1 MSYTE
6 KLFKL
11 KELFDNGVLTTEEYE
26 KEKQKLLKSS
36 KYSFA
41 SSAGMFISIFIVV
54 IICISIMSSFFTD
67 NSSEKNTSLSVSNSE
82 KSVPEEFSSDFPLD
96 VKAALYDNILGFPEL
111 KCEIRNNSS
120 KEISAIKLYF
130 EPRNVYCEK
139 SENIFTTKKLDTDNS
154 ILAGE
159 TAQLTWQ
166 LLDQDIKFGDLYIY
180 SIYFSDGTEWGDKTA
195 SESILKKYGFKLNAT
210 Y

>member
-1 MSYTE
+1 MPDTE

-11 KELFDNGVLTTEEYE
+11 KELLDNGVLTTDEYE
-26 KEKQKLLKSS
+26 REKQKILKSS
-36 KYSFA
+36 KYSFV
-41 SSAGMFISIFIVV
+41 SSVGMFISIFIVV
-54 IICISIMSSFFTD
+54 VICISIMSSFFGD
-67 NSSEKNTSLSVSNSE
+67 NTPENNVKPPVSSTQKDI
-82 KSVPEEFSSDFPLD
+82 PEEFSFDFPLEI
-96 VKAALYDNILGFPEL
+96 KASLYDNILGLPEL
-111 KCEIRNNSS
+111 KCEIKNISS

-130 EPRNVYCEK
+130 EPRNVYGEK
-139 SENIFTTKKLDTDNS
+139 SENIFTTKKLDTDNT
-154 ILAGE
+154 ILSGE

-166 LLDQDIKFGDLYIY
+166 LLDQNIKSGDLYIY